1 MKLIFALSTAAYL
14 KAGPMNLYLLRHGKA
29 ARPDADQPRSLTVRG
44 KAEVALIAGH
54 FKKQHLQIT
63 HLWHSPKTR
72 AVQTMEIFLKIAGG
86 PGVRVEEKKGL
97 KPEGDAREIFEEI
110 NLHREGSLMLVTH
123 LPIIGDIAG
132 LLTADSARVE
142 IAFPTAGLAAFEKT
156 GENWKWLWSLDPS
169 KLKG

>member
-1 MKLIFALSTAAYL
+1 MKLIFALTTATYS

-29 ARPDADQPRSLTVRG
+29 ARPDADHPRSLTARG

-54 FKKQHLQIT
+54 FKKQHLQIN

-72 AVQTMEIFLKIAGG
+72 AIQTAEIFLKITGDS
-86 PGVRVEEKKGL
+86 GVKVEEKKGL

-110 NLHREGSLMLVTH
+110 NLHRKGSLMVVTH
-123 LPIIGDIAG
+123 LPIIEDIAR
-132 LLTADSARVE
+132 LLTADSTRAE

-169 KLKG
+169 KLK